1 MEYRSTPERL
11 PKIPESPDSEAP
23 REELVR
29 PNGRHLDKTYRFLA
43 ENIRDVVFI
52 QDMDL
57 NLTYVSPSVTSLFGI
72 SVEEALQEKMENYL
86 TPQSYERAVEDFKRY
101 TALARDGKG
110 MEIPL
115 REYEYL
121 RRDGSTFWGELKLA
135 FLYDSD
141 GRPAGVQGV
150 LRDIGERKKM
160 QEILLE
166 SESKFRTIFD
176 LSPQAIALTEANTG
190 RLREVNREFCE
201 LTKFSRKEVIG
212 KTTTELKFYSGGDR
226 ERFMGEMERHG
237 ELEGLEMDF
246 KAKDGT
252 ILKTLMFSR
261 MIELNKE
268 KMILSIFSDI
278 TERKHLESLLRHA
291 QKMEAVGTLA
301 GGIAHDFNNILQ
313 GISGYSQ
320 ILLLD
325 KDPNDPEY
333 EKMEAIE
340 KMTARGS
347 ELTKRLLVYAR
358 KVESNPKPLNLNH
371 EIVQVFKM
379 LERTIPKTIRLELH
393 LAEDL
398 RIVNADPADL
408 EQVLMNLCV
417 NARDAMPEGGRL
429 IIKTKNVRLNAEYC
443 GTHPGAREGEYALL
457 TVSDT
462 GCGIETELM
471 DHIFEPFFTTKET
484 GKGTGLGLAMV
495 YGIVKAHSGYIT
507 ARSDPGRG
515 TTFRI
520 YFPALDSD
528 RPERDETREM
538 ENRIPSGT
546 ETVLVVDDEK
556 IVLHST
562 GHMLE
567 HFGYSTQLAESGEQ
581 AVEIYVNRREEI
593 DLVILDLGMPGM
605 GGEQC
610 MKQLLEND
618 PHAKILVASGYSFSV
633 MDKGLLDSGAAGFI
647 GKPYQVA
654 ALMRKVREVLG

>member
-1 MEYRSTPERL
+1 MEHRSTPDPP
-11 PKIPESPDSEAP
+11 PKIPEIPDSEAP
-23 REELVR
+23 REKLVY
-29 PNGRHLDKTYRFLA
+29 PNGRDMDETYRFLA

-72 SVEEALQEKMENYL
+72 SVEEALQDKMENYL
-86 TPQSYERAVEDFKRY
+86 TPQSYERAMEDFKRY
-101 TALARDGKG
+101 TALPRDGKDV
-110 MEIPL
+110 EIPL

-121 RRDGSTFWGELKLA
+121 RRDGSTFWGELKLV

-150 LRDIGERKKM
+150 LRDIDERKKM
-160 QEILLE
+160 REILLE

-190 RLREVNREFCE
+190 RLREVNRKFCE
-201 LTKFSRKEVIG
+201 LTQFAREEVIG
-212 KTTTELKFYSGGDR
+212 KTTTELKFYSDGDR
-226 ERFMGEMERHG
+226 ERFMREMESHG

-252 ILKTLMFSR
+252 ILNTLMFSR
-261 MIELNKE
+261 IIELNKE
-268 KMILSIFSDI
+268 EMILSIFSDI
-278 TERKHLESLLRHA
+278 TERKQLESLLRHA

-320 ILLLD
+320 ILLLG
-325 KDPNDPEY
+325 KDRHDPEY
-333 EKMEAIE
+333 DKIEAIE
-340 KMTARGS
+340 RMTVRGS

-358 KVESNPKPLNLNH
+358 KAESHPKPLNLNY
-371 EIVQVFKM
+371 EIVQVFKV
-379 LERTIPKTIRLELH
+379 LERTIPKMIHMELR

-398 RIVNADPADL
+398 RVVNADPADL
-408 EQVLMNLCV
+408 EQILMNLCV

-429 IIKTKNVRLNAEYC
+429 VIETQNVRLNGEYC
-443 GTHPGAREGEYALL
+443 DTHPGARQGEYVQL

-462 GCGIETELM
+462 GCGMDKELM

-495 YGIVKAHSGYIT
+495 YGIVKAHAGYIT
-507 ARSDPGRG
+507 AHSHPGRG
-515 TTFRI
+515 TIFRI
-520 YFPALDSD
+520 YFPLSDSD
-528 RPERDETREM
+528 RPERTVTREM
-538 ENRIPSGT
+538 EHQIPSGT
-546 ETVLVVDDEK
+546 ETILVVDDDQA
-556 IVLHST
+556 VLHST
-562 GHMLE
+562 SMMLE
-567 HFGYSTQLAESGEQ
+567 HFGYSTLLAESGEQ
-581 AVEIYVNRREEI
+581 ALEIYANRRDEI

-610 MKQLLEND
+610 MKQLLENH
-618 PHAKILVASGYSFSV
+618 PHVKVLVASGYSTGV
-633 MDKGLLDSGAAGFI
+633 MDKDLLHSGTAGFI
-647 GKPYQVA
+647 GKPYQIGV
-654 ALMRKVREVLG
+654 LMRKVREALG